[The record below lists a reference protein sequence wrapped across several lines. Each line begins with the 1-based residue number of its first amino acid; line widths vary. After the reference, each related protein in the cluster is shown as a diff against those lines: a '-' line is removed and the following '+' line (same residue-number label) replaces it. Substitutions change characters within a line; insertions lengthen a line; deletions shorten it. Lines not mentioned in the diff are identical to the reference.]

1 MNWTWSN
8 NTRCERSPRRS
19 PLIKENVMNQEKDN
33 EQTDIEAQ
41 NQSLLQ
47 DDMWTSSFESLNKR
61 EDTYSKMAERQM
73 ISQIGQN
80 PFLNNTYL
88 DNVSFLQSVNTV
100 EEKKNITSESEV

>member
-1 MNWTWSN
+1 MNNWTWSN
-8 NTRCERSPRRS
+8 NTPCERSPRRS
-19 PLIKENVMNQEKDN
+19 PLIKENQDN
-33 EQTDIEAQ
+33 GQTDIEAQ
-41 NQSLLQ
+41 KQSLIQ

-61 EDTYSKMAERQM
+61 EDTYSKMADRQM

-100 EEKKNITSESEV
+100 EEKKNICSESEV

>member
-8 NTRCERSPRRS
+8 NTLCERSPRRS
-19 PLIKENVMNQEKDN
+19 PLIKESEKTN
-33 EQTDIEAQ
+33 NQTDIEAQ
-41 NQSLLQ
+41 KQSLIQ

-61 EDTYSKMAERQM
+61 EDTYSKMADRQM

-100 EEKKNITSESEV
+100 EEKKIISSESEV